1 MTEMMVMV
9 VRVDHKVLIM
19 VSMVLYTIRSS
30 IIAQVNTNSFVEP
43 SLMLRGV
50 I

>member
-9 VRVDHKVLIM
+9 DRVDHKVLIV
-19 VSMVLYTIRSS
+19 VSMVLYTIGLS
-30 IIAQVNTNSFVEP
+30 IIAQVNTNSFVERN
-43 SLMLRGV
+43 LMLRGV